1 MTTTTARARPGGRSA
16 RVRAAV
22 HAAAQAVLHESGG
35 AELSIADV
43 AARAGVHPT
52 SIYRRWGSREALVMD
67 LAVAQV
73 GRDMPIPDT
82 GSLRG
87 DLEAYAVQA
96 ARGLSSPA
104 GAAFLRMLVAAL
116 PSTPEGRSQRA
127 RYLEQRAAEIGVI
140 LRRARSRGEAS
151 LALDDF

>member
-1 MTTTTARARPGGRSA
+1 MRKAPRIRPGGRSA

-22 HAAAQAVLHESGG
+22 HAAAQAVLREGGG

-52 SIYRRWGSREALVMD
+52 SIYRRWGSRDALVMD
-67 LAVAQV
+67 LAIAQV

-87 DLEAYAVQA
+87 DLEAYAIQA

-104 GAAFLRMLVAAL
+104 GAAFLRMLVAVL
-116 PSTPEGRSQRA
+116 PATAEGRAERA
-127 RYLEQRAAEIGVI
+127 AYLAQRAADIGVI
-140 LRRARSRGEAS
+140 FR
-151 LALDDF
+151 